1 MEMGIEAN
9 PPARRPWRVPR
20 TCHAVLGPSLTVL
33 LTLASLT
40 GVWAVRAQAP
50 ANPVGADAARL
61 RALLP
66 SERALLM
73 PHLDDGPV
81 MLTEFSNEQTE
92 LPAVTLMARV
102 HAPAA
107 VVAEITRALHAG
119 RAGGTVWFAVL
130 SGWAGIARCRSL
142 AARITSSARS
152 RRCRAPASSVRI
164 ATSHRRRQQL
174 PHPSSDPVPVMP
186 TLPETVVRG
195 RRPPGEPAA
204 DPAPATASVNTAR
217 LKACPKSV

>member
-1 MEMGIEAN
+1 MTACGQCQYRYSGNDESN
-9 PPARRPWRVPR
+9 P
-20 TCHAVLGPSLTVL
+20 HGDLPSLEVARCSDPDRSGKCLQNRVL
-33 LTLASLT
+33 WFRSAGLNIGSNRKRPQALRPPPVPALNTLRNPLQE
-40 GVWAVRAQAP
+40 WPVRRIARP
-50 ANPVGADAARL
+50 RGAL
-61 RALLP
+61 
-66 SERALLM
+66 
-73 PHLDDGPV
+73 V
-81 MLTEFSNEQTE
+81 Q
-92 LPAVTLMARV
+92 
-102 HAPAA
+102 PAA